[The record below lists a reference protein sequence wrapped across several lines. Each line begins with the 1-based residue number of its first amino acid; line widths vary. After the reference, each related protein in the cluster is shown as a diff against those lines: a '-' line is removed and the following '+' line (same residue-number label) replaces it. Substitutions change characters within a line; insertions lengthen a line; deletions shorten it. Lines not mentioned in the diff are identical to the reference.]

1 MDFKD
6 TQAIYMQIA
15 DLICDNIVTGKWKE
29 GERIPSVREFGVQ
42 LEVNPNTVMRAYDG
56 LQGKEVIYNKRGIGY
71 FVGEGARRKILTEK
85 RTDFMEKELPLLFRR
100 MYLLDVLP
108 EDIISAFSAYRKKR
122 EEKKEM

>member
-100 MYLLDVLP
+100 MYLLDVSP